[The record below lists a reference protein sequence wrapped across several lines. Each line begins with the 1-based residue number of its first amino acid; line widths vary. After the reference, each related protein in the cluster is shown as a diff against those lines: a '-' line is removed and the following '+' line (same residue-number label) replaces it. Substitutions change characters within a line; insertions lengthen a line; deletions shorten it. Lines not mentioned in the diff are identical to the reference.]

1 MLFCL
6 YYSWQK
12 NLYFF
17 VCPKKLYV
25 TFLYDVILGHTVV
38 GKKLYIKCCIC
49 ELVRVKL
56 DRQ

>member
-17 VCPKKLYV
+17 VCPKNLYV
-25 TFLYDVILGHTVV
+25 TFLYDVILGCTVD
-38 GKKLYIKCCIC
+38 GKKIVYKMLY
-49 ELVRVKL
+49 L
-56 DRQ
+56 